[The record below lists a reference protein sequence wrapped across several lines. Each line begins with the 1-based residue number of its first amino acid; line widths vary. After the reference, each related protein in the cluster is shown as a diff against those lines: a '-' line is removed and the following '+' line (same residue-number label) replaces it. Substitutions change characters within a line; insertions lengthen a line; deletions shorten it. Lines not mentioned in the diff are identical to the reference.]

1 MSGYELHQK
10 LRTKVVR
17 LTKKKAYPEA
27 ITALHT
33 GALELLSQGEQGSGC
48 DLGIYML
55 DVYNLADTPVTA
67 ETRSRV
73 TDIVAAAKA
82 DFWRKK
88 LVDAAVKWSSK
99 SGGADAELRLFA
111 AKLYAKDGEYELAE
125 PHFLAAS
132 SSDPEAA
139 KEFAGAMAAWLSA
152 VAKRAT
158 EEKGEERTQDAIERI
173 EAGRFALRATLPLLA
188 SRNVPAAV
196 AFIQTYLETLTA
208 RLRSLLLPISPNPR
222 AFTAPNGTQTDFKLS
237 ITANSEL
244 NFAQMA
250 TALSLAAQSG
260 VNDALRT
267 AWANLVRQF
276 ERESQP
282 DPNATGAIA
291 QIGTAVFGIAQRRQ
305 GGNMLSDMMASLF
318 NAPPQQ
324 QRVAAPP
331 TQSNQPPPSATS
343 AATEAKADDLV
354 DDEMD

>member
-17 LTKKKAYPEA
+17 LTKKRAYPEA
-27 ITALHT
+27 IAALHT

-67 ETRSRV
+67 ESRSRV
-73 TDIVAAAKA
+73 TDIIAAAKP

-88 LVDAAVKWSSK
+88 LVDAAVKWSCK
-99 SGGADAELRLFA
+99 SGGDGELRLFA
-111 AKLYAKDGEYELAE
+111 AKLYAKDGEYSLAE

-132 SSDPEAA
+132 GTDVEAA
-139 KEFAGAMAAWLSA
+139 KEFARAMAAWLSA
-152 VAKRAT
+152 VAKRAAQ
-158 EEKGEERTQDAIERI
+158 EEGEERTQDAIERI
-173 EAGRFALRATLPLLA
+173 EAGGFALRATLPLLA
-188 SRNVPAAV
+188 SNVPAAV
-196 AFIQTYLETLTA
+196 AFVQTYLETLTA

-222 AFTAPNGTQTDFKLS
+222 AFSAPNGTQTDFKLS

-250 TALSLAAQSG
+250 TALSLAAQAG

-267 AWANLVRQF
+267 AWLNLVRQF

-282 DPNATGAIA
+282 DPNAASAIA
-291 QIGTAVFGIAQRRQ
+291 QIGTTVFGIAQRRQ
-305 GGNMLSDMMASLF
+305 GGNMLTDMMASLF

-324 QRVAAPP
+324 QRVAPPP
-331 TQSNQPPPSATS
+331 TQSTRPAPPQASP
-343 AATEAKADDLV
+343 ATEAKADDLV